1 MKIFNTKIFQQTEG
15 DKILKSIL
23 KDIEMS
29 PENYKKLPGGA
40 FLYKGVEQWWGYVQM
55 KPETLTIR
63 KKGAK
68 TKERNLHYD
77 ISADVSKKFFE
88 VHESH

>member
-1 MKIFNTKIFQQTEG
+1 LKIFNTKIFEQTEG

-23 KDIEMS
+23 KDIVRS
-29 PENYKKLPGGA
+29 PQNYKKLSGGA

-55 KPETLTIR
+55 KSESLTIR

-68 TKERNLHYD
+68 TTERNLHYD
-77 ISADVSKKFFE
+77 IHVNLSKKFFE
-88 VHESH
+88 VYEAH